1 MSFSFKEEGKKRIKE
16 EFEEINK
23 NSDSLKDFSIKWLND
38 KDFFKWQ
45 ILLKGPEDTPYKGGI
60 FVLIAEFPE
69 DYPNHGPTINFITP
83 IYHVN
88 VNYKKEVDPLG
99 QFINL
104 TLSTWY
110 SERRMSEVLTELLT
124 LIKNP
129 DVDCPYGLERAEEL
143 RYNKALHDEKVK
155 IFTKKYADPK
165 SCNIFKEYEDDWD
178 FNFP

>member
-1 MSFSFKEEGKKRIKE
+1 MSFSLNEEGKKRIKE

-69 DYPNHGPTINFITP
+69 DYPNHGPTVVFRTP

-104 TLSTWY
+104 TLST
-110 SERRMSEVLTELLT
+110 
-124 LIKNP
+124 
-129 DVDCPYGLERAEEL
+129 
-143 RYNKALHDEKVK
+143 
-155 IFTKKYADPK
+155 
-165 SCNIFKEYEDDWD
+165 
-178 FNFP
+178 